1 MNEIIYEPANN
12 NFRIFR
18 RNYEN
23 KGFFFLTRF
32 LLSLDAEGKKWQE
45 NIFCAVIGLLTP
57 SSLALD
63 MFCFCAYYCVIFAYK
78 VALLLMKLILS
89 LIKIIIQNSI
99 GVGLKI
105 AAVALALILLV
116 IKWHEII
123 SFVKNLF

>member
-45 NIFCAVIGLLTP
+45 NIFCVFVGLMSFFTVPADLVCVACFYVLKGCYKIILYFIKIVFNNFLGTFLRIATTLLT
-57 SSLALD
+57 
-63 MFCFCAYYCVIFAYK
+63 I
-78 VALLLMKLILS
+78 LILW
-89 LIKIIIQNSI
+89 
-99 GVGLKI
+99 LK
-105 AAVALALILLV
+105 
-116 IKWHEII
+116 WQEITDFI
-123 SFVKNLF
+123 KNLF